1 MNTLLQLL
9 DVNNTFFTIFN
20 YPMSYVEFF
29 GTLLNVACVYLLTRK
44 NIWNWPIGIAGVIMF
59 GALFYQLNLYA
70 DLLEQGF
77 YLVTGF
83 WGWYIWAT
91 VKKPNDDAEDIVVKR
106 NTQRDNAY
114 WAVGIAICTL
124 IGTWIMT
131 RVHLWLPALFPEPA
145 ALPLLDV
152 FTTVMS
158 FAAQIL
164 LIKRV
169 LENWVLWIVVDIIAI
184 GLYWYKGVALVAVL
198 YAMFLVLATRGY
210 ITWRQT
216 YRRQQDEDVN

>member
-1 MNTLLQLL
+1 
-9 DVNNTFFTIFN
+9 
-20 YPMSYVEFF
+20 
-29 GTLLNVACVYLLTRK
+29 
-44 NIWNWPIGIAGVIMF
+44 MF

-106 NTQRDNAY
+106 NTQRDNTY
-114 WAVGIAICTL
+114 WAVGIAVCTL
-124 IGTWIMT
+124 IGTWVMT

-169 LENWVLWIVVDIIAI
+169 LENWALWIVVDIIAI

-198 YAMFLVLATRGY
+198 YAAFLVLATRGY

>member
-1 MNTLLQLL
+1 MNALLQLL

-106 NTQRDNAY
+106 NTQRDNTY
-114 WAVGIAICTL
+114 WAVGIAVCTL
-124 IGTWIMT
+124 IGTWVMT

-169 LENWVLWIVVDIIAI
+169 LENWALWIVVDIIAI

-198 YAMFLVLATRGY
+198 YAAFLVLATRGY